1 MPAIRTRYGSAD
13 FGAGVGRFYLNIFF
27 DTNWNKE
34 KPLTDQEKT
43 KEQLIDELNRLRKCL
58 AEGEHFYR
66 QKSQNDL
73 MREIEAR
80 YHAVIETILEPY
92 AEHDLAGNITFFND
106 AYVKEMDYTREE
118 LQGLSYRN
126 YIDRKNWDIAY
137 RIYNEVYKTGNPAKS
152 SEMESINKAGGK
164 KQYELTVSLIRDIQ
178 GKPIGFRTLF
188 HNITERRN
196 AEDAIRSIQERLEL
210 VLAGAELGL
219 YDINSKTGVSYID
232 DRYLDMLGYQRDNF
246 LAFNIETWMK
256 LIHPDD
262 LKNIKETVRE
272 IMSGNRRLIEMEYR
286 LRHKS
291 GEWVWV
297 LGRGRVVSW
306 DEAGKPL
313 RFTGTQLNITDR
325 KRAQEALRLSE
336 ERLRLVTDNMK
347 DIIVMTDQHFK
358 IVYISPSVYS
368 VMGYDSKD
376 REGKFLTD
384 FIHPEDLPAIEKVL
398 RDSLATFSPGKIE
411 CRYKHARGE
420 YIWLEATGAYMLD
433 QQRNFLGAVFGIR
446 DITVRKRVEENL
458 QKTLDELEIRVKERT
473 FELQEINTTLRVL
486 LKNRDED
493 QRNLQ
498 ESLQS
503 NIHQLVIPFVQKLR
517 ITQSNKQKL
526 EYLNVLETNLNNIA
540 SPFINKL
547 SIAYKNLSPREL
559 QVAALI
565 KQGKSSKDIAN
576 MFNLSVG
583 TVNAYRN
590 SVREKLHLVSTDT
603 NLRSYLLALT

>member
-1 MPAIRTRYGSAD
+1 MDGSCNVFQD
-13 FGAGVGRFYLNIFF
+13 
-27 DTNWNKE
+27 WNTLSLKE
-34 KPLTDQEKT
+34 TPLTDQEKT
-43 KEQLIDELNRLRKCL
+43 KEQLIEELQRLRESL
-58 AEGEHFYR
+58 AGGRPFRRKPSQSDLLKESEDRYR
-66 QKSQNDL
+66 
-73 MREIEAR
+73 
-80 YHAVIETILEPY
+80 AVIENISEPY
-92 AEHDLAGNITFFND
+92 AEHDLAGNITYFND
-106 AYVKEMDYTREE
+106 AYLKEMGYSREE

-126 YIDRKNWDIAY
+126 YIERKNLDTAY
-137 RIYNEVYKTGNPAKS
+137 RIYNEVYKTGIPAKS
-152 SEMESINKAGGK
+152 FELGSVNKAGK
-164 KQYELTVSLIRDIQ
+164 INQYELTVSLIRDVQ
-178 GKPIGFRTLF
+178 GKPVGFRTLF

-196 AEDAIRSIQERLEL
+196 AEDAVRGIQERLEL

-219 YDINSKTGVSYID
+219 YDINSKTGVSYVD
-232 DRYLDMLGYQRDNF
+232 DRYLDMLGYQREDF

-256 LIHPDD
+256 IIHPDD
-262 LKNIKETVRE
+262 LNNIREKVRE
-272 IMSGNRRLIEMEYR
+272 IMSGNRQLVEMEYR

-291 GEWVWV
+291 GDWIWV

-325 KRAQEALRLSE
+325 KRAQEALRQSE
-336 ERLRLVTDNMK
+336 EHLRLVTDNMK
-347 DIIVMTDQHFK
+347 DIIVMTDRDFK

-368 VMGYDSKD
+368 VMGYDAKD
-376 REGKFLTD
+376 RKGEFLTD
-384 FIHPEDLPAIEKVL
+384 FIHPEDLPAIEKGL
-398 RDSLATFSPGKIE
+398 RDSLSTFTPGKIE

-433 QQRNFLGAVFGIR
+433 GQRNFLGAVFGIR
-446 DITVRKRVEENL
+446 DIMERKRVEENL
-458 QKTLDELEIRVKERT
+458 QKTLDELETRVKERT

-493 QRNLQ
+493 QKNLQ

-517 ITQSNKQKL
+517 TTQVSEQNL
-526 EYLNVLETNLNNIA
+526 EYLNVLETSLNNIT

-565 KQGKSSKDIAN
+565 KQGKSSKDIAGV
-576 MFNLSVG
+576 FNLSVG
-583 TVNAYRN
+583 TVNSYRN
-590 SVREKLHLVSTDT
+590 SIREKLNLVSSET
-603 NLRSYLLALT
+603 NLRSYLLAMT

>member
-1 MPAIRTRYGSAD
+1 MWTKLDGSCNVFQD
-13 FGAGVGRFYLNIFF
+13 
-27 DTNWNKE
+27 WNTLSLKE
-34 KPLTDQEKT
+34 TPLTDQEKT
-43 KEQLIDELNRLRKCL
+43 KEQLIEELQRLRESL
-58 AEGEHFYR
+58 AGGRPFRRKPSQSDLLKESEDRYR
-66 QKSQNDL
+66 
-73 MREIEAR
+73 
-80 YHAVIETILEPY
+80 AVIENISEPY
-92 AEHDLAGNITFFND
+92 AEHDLAGNITYFND
-106 AYVKEMDYTREE
+106 AYLKEMGYSREE

-126 YIDRKNWDIAY
+126 YIERKNLDTAY
-137 RIYNEVYKTGNPAKS
+137 RIYNEVYKTGIPAKS
-152 SEMESINKAGGK
+152 FELGSVNKAGK
-164 KQYELTVSLIRDIQ
+164 INQYELTVSLIRDVQ
-178 GKPIGFRTLF
+178 GKPVGFRTLF

-196 AEDAIRSIQERLEL
+196 AEDAVRGIQERLEL

-219 YDINSKTGVSYID
+219 YDINSKTGVSYVD
-232 DRYLDMLGYQRDNF
+232 DRYLDMLGYQREDF

-256 LIHPDD
+256 IIHPDD
-262 LKNIKETVRE
+262 LNNIREKVRE
-272 IMSGNRRLIEMEYR
+272 IMSGNRQLVEMEYR

-291 GEWVWV
+291 GDWIWV

-325 KRAQEALRLSE
+325 KRAQEALRQSE
-336 ERLRLVTDNMK
+336 EHLRLVTDNMK
-347 DIIVMTDQHFK
+347 DIIVMTDRDFK

-368 VMGYDSKD
+368 VMGYDAKD
-376 REGKFLTD
+376 RKGEFLTD
-384 FIHPEDLPAIEKVL
+384 FIHPEDLPAIEKGL
-398 RDSLATFSPGKIE
+398 RDSLSTFTPGKIE

-433 QQRNFLGAVFGIR
+433 GQRNFLGAVFGIR
-446 DITVRKRVEENL
+446 DIMERKRVEENL
-458 QKTLDELEIRVKERT
+458 QKTLDELETRVKERT

-493 QRNLQ
+493 QKNLQ

-517 ITQSNKQKL
+517 TTQVSEQNL
-526 EYLNVLETNLNNIA
+526 EYLNVLETSLNNIT

-565 KQGKSSKDIAN
+565 KQGKSSKDIAGV
-576 MFNLSVG
+576 FNLSVG
-583 TVNAYRN
+583 TVNSYRN
-590 SVREKLHLVSTDT
+590 SIREKLNLVSSET
-603 NLRSYLLALT
+603 NLRSYLLAMT

>member
-1 MPAIRTRYGSAD
+1 MI
-13 FGAGVGRFYLNIFF
+13 
-27 DTNWNKE
+27 
-34 KPLTDQEKT
+34 DQEKT
-43 KEQLIDELNRLRKCL
+43 KEQLIEELHRLRERY
-58 AEGEHFYR
+58 ADRERIEE
-66 QKSQNDL
+66 QVSQSDL
-73 MREIEAR
+73 LRESEAR
-80 YHAVIETILEPY
+80 YRAVIENISEPY
-92 AEHDLAGNITFFND
+92 AEHDLAGNITYFND
-106 AYVKEMDYTREE
+106 AYLKETGYSRKE
-118 LQGLSYRN
+118 LQGLSYRS
-126 YIDRKNWDIAY
+126 YIERKNLERAY
-137 RIYNEVYKTGNPAKS
+137 RIYNEVYKTGIPAKS
-152 SEMESINKAGGK
+152 SELESINKDGK
-164 KQYELTVSLIRDIQ
+164 KNQYELTVSLIRGIQ

-219 YDINSKTGVSYID
+219 YDINSKTGVSYVD
-232 DRYLDMLGYQRDNF
+232 DRYLDMLGYQREDF

-256 LIHPDD
+256 IIHPDD
-262 LKNIKETVRE
+262 LNNIREKVRE
-272 IMSGNRRLIEMEYR
+272 IMSGNRQLVEMEYR

-291 GEWVWV
+291 GEWIWV

-306 DEAGKPL
+306 DEKGKPL

-325 KRAQEALRLSE
+325 KRVQEALRLSE

-347 DIIVMTDQHFK
+347 DIIVMTDRDFK
-358 IVYISPSVYS
+358 IVYISPSVFS
-368 VMGYDSKD
+368 VMGYDPKERDGES
-376 REGKFLTD
+376 LMD
-384 FIHPEDLPAIEKVL
+384 FIHPEDLPAIETGL
-398 RDSLATFSPGKIE
+398 RTSIATFSPGKIE

-446 DITVRKRVEENL
+446 DITVRKKIEENL
-458 QKTLDELEIRVKERT
+458 QKTLDELETRVKERT

-493 QRNLQ
+493 QKNLQ

-503 NIHQLVIPFVQKLR
+503 NIHQLVIPFVQRLR
-517 ITQSNKQKL
+517 TAQTNEQKL

-540 SPFINKL
+540 SPFINRL
-547 SIAYKNLSPREL
+547 SISYKNLSPREL

-565 KQGKSSKDIAN
+565 KQGKSSKDIADI
-576 MFNLSVG
+576 FNLSVG
-583 TVNAYRN
+583 TVNSYRN
-590 SVREKLHLVSTDT
+590 SIREKLNIISTDT

>member
-1 MPAIRTRYGSAD
+1 LI
-13 FGAGVGRFYLNIFF
+13 
-27 DTNWNKE
+27 
-34 KPLTDQEKT
+34 DQEKT
-43 KEQLIDELNRLRKCL
+43 KEQLIEELHRLRERY
-58 AEGEHFYR
+58 ADRERIEE
-66 QKSQNDL
+66 QVSQSDL
-73 MREIEAR
+73 LRESEAR
-80 YHAVIETILEPY
+80 YRAVIENISEPY
-92 AEHDLAGNITFFND
+92 AEHDLAGNITYFND
-106 AYVKEMDYTREE
+106 AYLKETGYSRKE
-118 LQGLSYRN
+118 LQGLSYRS
-126 YIDRKNWDIAY
+126 YIERKNLERAY
-137 RIYNEVYKTGNPAKS
+137 RIYNEVYKTGIPAKS
-152 SEMESINKAGGK
+152 SELESINKDGK
-164 KQYELTVSLIRDIQ
+164 KNQYELTVSLIRGIQ

-219 YDINSKTGVSYID
+219 YDINSKTGVSYVD
-232 DRYLDMLGYQRDNF
+232 DRYLDMLGYQREDF

-256 LIHPDD
+256 IIHPDD
-262 LKNIKETVRE
+262 LNNIREKVRE
-272 IMSGNRRLIEMEYR
+272 IMSGNRQLVEMEYR

-291 GEWVWV
+291 GEWIWV

-306 DEAGKPL
+306 DEKGKPL

-325 KRAQEALRLSE
+325 KRVQEALRLSE

-347 DIIVMTDQHFK
+347 DIIVMTDRDFK
-358 IVYISPSVYS
+358 IVYISPSVFS
-368 VMGYDSKD
+368 VMGYDPKERDGES
-376 REGKFLTD
+376 LMD
-384 FIHPEDLPAIEKVL
+384 FIHPEDLPAIETGL
-398 RDSLATFSPGKIE
+398 RTSIATFSPGKIE

-446 DITVRKRVEENL
+446 DITVRKKIEENL
-458 QKTLDELEIRVKERT
+458 QKTLDELETRVKERT

-493 QRNLQ
+493 QKNLQ

-503 NIHQLVIPFVQKLR
+503 NIHQLVIPFVQRLR
-517 ITQSNKQKL
+517 TAQTNEQKL

-540 SPFINKL
+540 SPFINRL
-547 SIAYKNLSPREL
+547 SISYKNLSPREL

-565 KQGKSSKDIAN
+565 KQGKSSKDIADI
-576 MFNLSVG
+576 FNLSVG
-583 TVNAYRN
+583 TVNSYRN
-590 SVREKLHLVSTDT
+590 SIREKLNIISTDT